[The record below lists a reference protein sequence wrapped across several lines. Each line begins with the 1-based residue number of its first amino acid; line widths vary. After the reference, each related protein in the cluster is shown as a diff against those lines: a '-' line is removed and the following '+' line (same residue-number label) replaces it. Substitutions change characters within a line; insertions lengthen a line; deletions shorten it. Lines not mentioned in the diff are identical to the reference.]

1 MIGMNK
7 IYTLPNLPYGYKDL
21 EPYMSE
27 GQLKIHHQKHHQAYV
42 NAANAL
48 LEKIEKARTDNTD
61 LDVRAISRDL
71 SFNVGGHVL
80 HSLFWENLAPAD
92 KKSDGQPEGTVLKKI
107 LDNFNSFE
115 RFKKEFTQLAI
126 TVEGSGW
133 ATLLMDQETNR
144 LFIGQIEKHNVNLFP
159 NSKIIFALDVFEHS
173 YYIDYKNDRAKF
185 VENSW
190 NLINWN
196 EVEKRIKTM

>member
-71 SFNVGGHVL
+71 SFNVGGHGL

-107 LDNFNSFE
+107 LDNFNSFGYWG
-115 RFKKEFTQLAI
+115 FTI
-126 TVEGSGW
+126 
-133 ATLLMDQETNR
+133 
-144 LFIGQIEKHNVNLFP
+144 
-159 NSKIIFALDVFEHS
+159 
-173 YYIDYKNDRAKF
+173 
-185 VENSW
+185 
-190 NLINWN
+190 
-196 EVEKRIKTM
+196 